1 MNCLNSIILEGV
13 VTNNPELKETVSG
26 GAYCLVNIS
35 VSRKCKG
42 LDGNYIDDEVSY
54 FDIEA
59 FGNLAEFCASKIKQ
73 DKEIG
78 LAGRLKQSKWKNSDN
93 KECSKVVIV
102 AEHIELKPMK
112 KEGAK

>member
-1 MNCLNSIILEGV
+1 MSCLNSIILEGV
-13 VTNNPELKETVSG
+13 ATNKPELKETVNG
-26 GAYCLVNIS
+26 LVCLVNIS

-42 LDGNYIDDEVSY
+42 LDGNYIDDEVSC

-73 DKEIG
+73 DREIR

-93 KECSKVVIV
+93 NECSKVVII